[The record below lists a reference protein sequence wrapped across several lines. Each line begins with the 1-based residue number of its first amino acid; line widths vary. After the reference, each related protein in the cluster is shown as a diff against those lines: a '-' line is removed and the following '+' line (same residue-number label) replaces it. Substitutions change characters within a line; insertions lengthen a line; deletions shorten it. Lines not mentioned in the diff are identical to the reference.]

1 MFPLQHCK
9 GVTFREQFEKCK
21 NAEDPSDNEPARVK
35 EAATELLLNL
45 FKQELQLFCFDFKD
59 HMSDYIAIVED
70 AFDSLPPD
78 KYQKGRWCIL
88 NTRLCLIHNSFCQFM
103 EEMKFKQPTVSPLR
117 SEVRYKLQRFIRNSV
132 GL

>member
-1 MFPLQHCK
+1 MFPLQQCK

-59 HMSDYIAIVED
+59 HAKDYNAIIADAMELNHSDTY
-70 AFDSLPPD
+70 SSG
-78 KYQKGRWCIL
+78 QWCIL
-88 NTRLCLIHNSFCQFM
+88 HTRLCLIHDSFCQFM
-103 EEMKFKQPTVSPLR
+103 KEMEFQPSTVSPLR
-117 SEVRYKLQRFIRNSV
+117 SEVRDKLQRFIYNSV